1 MLWGQP
7 IYSTHSAIIMR
18 LRNAAIDPEQVLQA
32 ILREVVLH
40 ICEVQ
45 AMAQTLEAPKVKVD
59 RKWQLFIDGKF
70 VDGASERSLINPAT
84 GKELC
89 KVAEAGKEQVE
100 QAIKAARKAFD
111 KGPWRQTTAQERA
124 AFLFKLADKIE
135 ENADELAELET
146 MNGGK
151 PLRETKYDMADAA
164 ACFRYYAGLVTKPT
178 GQSIDVP
185 APSVTTVVR
194 EPIGVCGQIIPWN
207 YPLLMAAWK
216 LAPALAAGNT
226 CVLKPSEYTPLTA
239 IRLAEILH
247 ELELPAG
254 VVNIV
259 LGGGPTV
266 GQPIAES
273 KLVDKVAFTG
283 SVNTGKNIATAA
295 LSNLKKV
302 TLELG
307 GKSPMIVFADVDVD
321 TAVDY
326 ALFAIYCNAGQVCSA
341 GSRMIVEDS
350 IYDQFVKKMKER
362 AQKIKVG
369 PGLAAETEMGP
380 LVSEQQMNRVLEYIE
395 AGKKEGAKIEV
406 GGERLKGDK
415 YGNGY
420 FINPTIFVN
429 VKQDMKIVQEEIF
442 GPVVVVQKFS
452 EEDEAIEMANDTAY
466 GLAGAVFTKDITRAH
481 RVVKAIRAGITW
493 VNGYHS
499 TFNECPWG
507 GYKQSG
513 WGRELGTFGLEEYTE
528 VKQININLDPQPV
541 NWFAP

>member
-1 MLWGQP
+1 M
-7 IYSTHSAIIMR
+7 T
-18 LRNAAIDPEQVLQA
+18 
-32 ILREVVLH
+32 
-40 ICEVQ
+40 
-45 AMAQTLEAPKVKVD
+45 QTLEAPKVKVN

-70 VDGASERSLINPAT
+70 VDGASERSLKNPAT

-89 KVAEAGKEQVE
+89 KVAEAGKDQVE
-100 QAIKAARKAFD
+100 KAIKAARVAFD
-111 KGPWRQTTAQERA
+111 KGPWPRLSAQERA
-124 AFLFKLADKIE
+124 TFLNSLAAKIDQY
-135 ENADELAELET
+135 ADELAELET
-146 MNGGK
+146 LNGGK

-178 GQSIDVP
+178 GQTIDVP

-226 CVLKPSEYTPLTA
+226 CVLKPSELTPLTA

-247 ELELPAG
+247 ELELPPG

-259 LGGGPTV
+259 LGDGPTV

-273 KLVDKVAFTG
+273 KLVDKIAFTG
-283 SVNTGKNIATAA
+283 SVKTGKTIAQAA

-307 GKSPMIVFADVDVD
+307 GKSPMLVFGDVDVD

-341 GSRMIVEDS
+341 GSRMLVQDS
-350 IYDQFVKKMKER
+350 IYDQFVSKMKQR
-362 AQKIKVG
+362 AKKIKVG
-369 PGLAAETEMGP
+369 PGLDSETEMGP
-380 LVSEQQMNRVLEYIE
+380 IVSEQQMKRVLEYNEI
-395 AGKKEGAKIEV
+395 GKKEGAKIET
-406 GGERLKGDK
+406 GGDQPTGDK
-415 YGNGY
+415 YAGGY

-429 VKQDMKIVQEEIF
+429 VKQDMRIVQEEIF

-452 EEDEAIEMANDTAY
+452 NEEEAIEMANDSPY
-466 GLAGAVFTKDITRAH
+466 GLAGAVFTHDITRAH

-499 TFNECPWG
+499 TYNECPWG

-528 VKQININLDPQPV
+528 VKQVNINMDPQPIH
-541 NWFAP
+541 WFAP